1 MRSRQ
6 ITLPALLLLAVALGR
21 VPDTGAEDIAVGRVP
36 DISTRNLE
44 GKKFDLKQTLQSG
57 PAVITFWTT
66 WCKPCRKELP
76 ELQKLVEKYGEQG
89 FQVIGINGDGPVDQA
104 KIRPFVR
111 ALGFD
116 FEVIPDP
123 DGEVRRRFQVEVF
136 PTSLLVDTEGRI
148 LKRQV
153 GYRRGDEKILEE
165 ELKKILAA
173 EEQEQEQED
182 KDAPEP
188 DSGE

>member
-1 MRSRQ
+1 MRRQ
-6 ITLPALLLLAVALGR
+6 RLSLLALLFLLVSLGR
-21 VPDTGAEDIAVGRVP
+21 VPGTSAEDVTVGRVP

-44 GKKFDLKQTLQSG
+44 GKKFDLRKTLENG

-76 ELQKLVEKYGEQG
+76 ELQKLLEKYGDRG

-104 KIRPFVR
+104 KIRPFVK

-116 FEVIPDP
+116 FEVIPDS

-136 PTSLLVDTEGRI
+136 PTSVLVDTEGRI
-148 LKRQV
+148 QHRQV

-165 ELKKILAA
+165 ELKKVLAA
-173 EEQEQEQED
+173 EVDEA
-182 KDAPEP
+182 APEP
-188 DSGE
+188 DSGK

>member
-1 MRSRQ
+1 MKRLN
-6 ITLPALLLLAVALGR
+6 IALLIPLVVFVALAH
-21 VPDTGAEDIAVGRVP
+21 VPDISAEDVGVGRVP

-44 GKKFDLKQTLQSG
+44 GKRFELKKALESG

-76 ELQKLVEKYGEQG
+76 ELQKLVEKYGGDG

-104 KIRPFVR
+104 KVRPYVK

-116 FEVIPDP
+116 FEVVPDT

-136 PTSLLVDTEGRI
+136 PTSFLVDTEGRI
-148 LKRQV
+148 RHRQV
-153 GYRRGDEKILEE
+153 GYRRGDEKILEK
-165 ELKKILAA
+165 ELIKLLAIEA
-173 EEQEQEQED
+173 DEA
-182 KDAPEP
+182 APAT
-188 DSGE
+188 DSGR